1 MLHFAGTTGKYVTL
15 FHRTR
20 HGFAVT
26 LAENLTGFADAD
38 QVSSY
43 AVPALNW
50 AIGQGLANG
59 AGGKLLPQ
67 ANATRA
73 QVAAIIHRFL
83 EG

>member
-1 MLHFAGTTGKYVTL
+1 MLHFAGTTGEYATP
-15 FHRTR
+15 FHRIR

-50 AIGQGLANG
+50 AVGQGLVNG